1 VLPHG
6 SEFLQGTR
14 VVVDK
19 PGKMTL
25 PRYIIAGRTCFITAR
40 AVRRMFLFL
49 PERDVVQVFEYL
61 LAVAASKFG
70 VHIHEA
76 LCMSNHFHILLTD
89 VEGRVPDFMN
99 FFDAL
104 LARSVNAIRGTSGT
118 VFEEEYGLV
127 AETCEDKIVAHAVY
141 TLANP
146 CAGHLV
152 KRTRQWPG
160 FSTLRMEYGQ
170 TVTIERPKVG
180 LWKEEEQSGGQ
191 ARKRGRED
199 RRGKSSRLPE
209 VVDFTLE
216 RPPVW
221 MEMSDGEVRAEI
233 LRRLDQREIELI
245 EQRRREGRDVV
256 GRKGV
261 LAQRWDGS
269 PRQAEE
275 LFGVQPRVAG
285 RVWRAALRQLRGFV
299 DAYRNARERFLEGQR
314 GVVWPFGTWAMR
326 VRFGL
331 PCEMAPP

>member
-1 VLPHG
+1 MDRA
-6 SEFLQGTR
+6 SEFLQGPR

-19 PGKMTL
+19 PGEMTL
-25 PRYIIAGRTCFITAR
+25 PRCIIAGRTCFITAR

-49 PERDVVQVFEYL
+49 PERDVVRVFEYL
-61 LAVAASKFG
+61 LAVAANKFG
-70 VHIHEA
+70 VRIHEA

-104 LARSVNAIRGTSGT
+104 LARSVNALRGTSGT

-127 AETCEDKIVAHAVY
+127 VETSEEKMVAHAVY
-141 TLANP
+141 TLSNP
-146 CAGHLV
+146 CSDHLV
-152 KRTRQWPG
+152 KRSRQWPG

-180 LWKEEEQSGGQ
+180 LWKGEEQPGGH
-191 ARKRGRED
+191 ARKRGGEV

-209 VVDFTLE
+209 SVEFTLE

-221 MEMSDGEVRAEI
+221 MELSDDELRAEI
-233 LRRLDQREIELI
+233 RRRLDEREIELI
-245 EQRRREGRDVV
+245 DQRRREGRDVV

-261 LAQRWDGS
+261 LAQRWDGF

-285 RVWRAALRQLRGFV
+285 RLWRAALQELRGFV
-299 DAYRNARERFLEGQR
+299 DAYRNARDRFLEGQR

-331 PCEMAPP
+331 PCEIAPP